1 VGGRIDRPTHHL
13 EIPFARFMEQ
23 VRGHQVAA
31 NGQLPRANFH
41 GFLVGI
47 LDLTIE
53 QQADH
58 ERRVKI
64 SQAGENDGIE
74 GNNHHAGD
82 FPGFA
87 KSADQGV
94 FATPEAVG
102 FQLQIEDHI
111 VFLGEYE
118 YFLEGGYALSNKFA
132 GKPRAR
138 IEAPD
143 FRERHMLNGAVTAGG
158 TINGVVVD
166 GDKMRVARQL
176 QVGLDEGE
184 ALRNGSP
191 EGGKRIFRS
200 VTGSTAMGNRQ
211 HAKGNL
217 LGNRAGQDVPR
228 ERDSLSYA
236 NTAEST

>member
-1 VGGRIDRPTHHL
+1 MGGRVDRPANHL
-13 EIPFARFMEQ
+13 EIPFARLVEQ

-31 NGQLPRANFH
+31 NGQLPRPNFH
-41 GFLVGI
+41 GFLAGI
-47 LDLTIE
+47 LDLAIE
-53 QQADH
+53 QQTDH
-58 ERRVKI
+58 ERGVDV

-74 GNNHHAGD
+74 GNNHHSGD

-87 KSADQGV
+87 KGADQGV
-94 FATPEAVG
+94 FATPESIG
-102 FQLQIEDHI
+102 LQFQVEDHI
-111 VFLGEYE
+111 VFLGEDE
-118 YFLEGGYALSNKFA
+118 DFFEGRYALSNKLA
-132 GKPRAR
+132 GKPGAR

-143 FRERHMLNGAVTAGG
+143 FRERHMLNRPVTAGG

-166 GDKMRVARQL
+166 CDKMRVARQL

-236 NTAEST
+236 NTAESS